1 MTCRC
6 NPSQPCTCSEYTT
19 PEPVGVIP
27 VTALALTIIMGLYAL
42 AKHLIGV

>member
-1 MTCRC
+1 MTCHC
-6 NPSQPCTCSEYTT
+6 NHSQPCTCAPYSAQK
-19 PEPVGVIP
+19 PEGMLP